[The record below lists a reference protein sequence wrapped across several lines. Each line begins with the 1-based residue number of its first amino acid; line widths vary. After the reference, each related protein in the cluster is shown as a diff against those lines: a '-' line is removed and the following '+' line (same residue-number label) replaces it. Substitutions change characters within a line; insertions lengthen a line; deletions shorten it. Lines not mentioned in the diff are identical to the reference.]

1 MPEIKLQHILTL
13 IELLSKGARHNFV
26 EITTT
31 DIGKGIGRSQQA
43 ASKHVLDLET
53 SGYIER
59 SKMGQKFAV
68 KVTDKGYWEIQK
80 LFLSLKAALESAPAT
95 IDFEGDIVSG
105 MGEGAYYMS
114 LDGYRKQFKEKLGYE
129 PYPGTLNVKL
139 VDQISMNSRRE
150 ISRYPSIFINGF
162 SDNSRTY
169 GWAKCYKADINSGVF
184 NDAAVLVLER
194 THYDDSMLEVIAPFS
209 LKQTMHIKNGD
220 EISVRVHVNNNNSLR
235 VVDSN
240 RLDSIQRGP
249 QLIFYI

>member
-1 MPEIKLQHILTL
+1 MPEIKLQHILTVTK
-13 IELLSKGARHNFV
+13 LLQHGAKYNF
-26 EITTT
+26 IQLTTS
-31 DIGKGIGRSQQA
+31 DLGKFINKSQQA
-43 ASKHVLDLET
+43 ASRHLLDLE
-53 SGYIER
+53 SAGYIER
-59 SKMGQKFAV
+59 LRKGHKFGV
-68 KVTDKGYWEIQK
+68 KVTNKGYSQIEI
-80 LFLSLKAALESAPAT
+80 LFSALKYAIESTPLT
-95 IDFEGDIVSG
+95 IDFKGTIVSG

-114 LDGYRKQFKEKLGYE
+114 LDGYKKQFKEKLGYE

-235 VVDSN
+235 VVD
-240 RLDSIQRGP
+240 
-249 QLIFYI
+249 